1 MCDLWHHKVGVT
13 DGLGYDQAIQIYAH
27 FMSLVHMHID
37 MVVEAPASAELQLVS
52 VFARIPTTH
61 PP

>member
-13 DGLGYDQAIQIYAH
+13 DGLGYDQAIQMYAH

-37 MVVEAPASAELQLVS
+37 MVNQP
-52 VFARIPTTH
+52 I
-61 PP
+61 